1 MQSYQRKPEVFFD
14 VSNEEHRLAAQYF
27 IKNNAWGYPWILNIL
42 NVMSNIEVWFSI
54 PWSFHKIYL
63 KLLENKIFLLLNYL

>member
-27 IKNNAWGYPWILNIL
+27 IKNNAWGYPWIFVLEKGYRDITIMIRDKML
-42 NVMSNIEVWFSI
+42 KFYIDKD
-54 PWSFHKIYL
+54 KIHVG
-63 KLLENKIFLLLNYL
+63 

>member
-27 IKNNAWGYPWILNIL
+27 IKNNAWGYPWIFVLEKGYRDISIMVKDKMLNFY
-42 NVMSNIEVWFSI
+42 IEKD
-54 PWSFHKIYL
+54 KIHVG
-63 KLLENKIFLLLNYL
+63 

>member
-27 IKNNAWGYPWILNIL
+27 IKNNAWGYPWIC
-42 NVMSNIEVWFSI
+42 VR
-54 PWSFHKIYL
+54 
-63 KLLENKIFLLLNYL
+63 